1 MGDVINDCPFIT
13 SFMIAPSFHFGFCP
27 AQEPDYVY
35 VEGNGVD
42 YDTEFKDIEDGP
54 NVNFTFTPLEYDNYD
69 VDQFGNLDLTKP
81 KLTPPPA
88 NSNGKLLS
96 HVRLKNYLFER
107 KFQFYNEKIFDCP
120 GVNLQTC
127 IVIKN

>member
-1 MGDVINDCPFIT
+1 MFLPLHFI
-13 SFMIAPSFHFGFCP
+13 FVFCP

-35 VEGNGVD
+35 VDGNGVD

-54 NVNFTFTPLEYDNYD
+54 NVNFTFTPIEYDNYD

-81 KLTPPPA
+81 KLTPPSA

-96 HVRLKNYLFER
+96 HFLIGIWYLFNVS
-107 KFQFYNEKIFDCP
+107 KLQFRIID
-120 GVNLQTC
+120 
-127 IVIKN
+127 VIPV